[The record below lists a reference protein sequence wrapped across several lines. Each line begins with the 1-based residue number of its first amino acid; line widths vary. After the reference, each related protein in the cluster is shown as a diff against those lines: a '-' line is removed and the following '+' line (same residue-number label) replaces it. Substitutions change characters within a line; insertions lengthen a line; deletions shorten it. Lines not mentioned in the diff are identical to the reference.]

1 MRRDENTNMGNE
13 KEKLLLEEYQW
24 QEIDET
30 KLTMAERCVYRN
42 RRRALELFQN
52 GSPSKDIFRITG
64 VTHGA
69 ILRLWKRCCSQNPE
83 TGVSYGYEGLI
94 PRSKMK
100 KFIR

>member
-1 MRRDENTNMGNE
+1 MGNE
-13 KEKLLLEEYQW
+13 KENLLPKEYQW
-24 QEIDET
+24 QEVDET

-42 RRRALELFQN
+42 RRRALELFRN
-52 GSPSKDIFRITG
+52 GSPSKDIFQITG
-64 VTHGA
+64 LTHRA

-94 PRSKMK
+94 PRSKIK